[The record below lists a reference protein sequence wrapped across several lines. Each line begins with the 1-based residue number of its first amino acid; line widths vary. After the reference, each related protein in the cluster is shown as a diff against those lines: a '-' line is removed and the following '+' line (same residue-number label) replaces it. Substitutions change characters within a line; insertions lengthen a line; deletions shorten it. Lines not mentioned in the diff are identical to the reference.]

1 MTERSVQHAT
11 IVVERTYDASPA
23 RVFAAWSDKDAL
35 LRWGNPGDTWVMAY
49 DHFDFR
55 VGGGDVCRFGPRG
68 GETYFN
74 NNTYQD
80 IVPDQRI
87 VFAGTMSRDDT
98 RIFSGLTTVEFK
110 PSGKGCHLV
119 MTEQAA
125 FLDGG
130 DLPENHQ
137 AGWSEM
143 LNNLGEELKRE
154 IA

>member
-11 IVVERTYDASPA
+11 IVVERTYNASPA

-35 LRWGNPGDTWVMAY
+35 LRWGNPGETWFMAY

-68 GETYFN
+68 AETYTN
-74 NNTYQD
+74 RNTYQD
-80 IVPDQRI
+80 IVQDERI
-87 VFAGTMSRDDT
+87 VSAGTMDRDGT
-98 RIFSGLTTVEFK
+98 RIFSGLMTVEFK

-130 DLPENHQ
+130 DVPENHH

-143 LNNLGEELKRE
+143 LANLDNELKRE
-154 IA
+154 MA